1 MPGLGP
7 SLLSKFLAEGIT
19 GTQLEPGLTERE
31 TMVQPVGFGPP
42 SGRPDGVAHGSR
54 VQVSSAG
61 KYDEFGVHLH
71 QPIGRQLEVIEGP
84 PIPSWSKFED
94 AQRQREIAATGEGFG
109 GLAPVEETGLG
120 PSPADPATWLF
131 SLSPLG
137 GEGSPLAP
145 VTSSAPSRSFEPEA
159 LALIERWVRRL
170 AVGGDPRRA
179 AARLE
184 IGAGRYA
191 GAELIVVAE
200 LDRVSVE
207 LRLPEGAVDTGL
219 AERLRERLEARGY
232 GAEVR
237 VS

>member
-1 MPGLGP
+1 M
-7 SLLSKFLAEGIT
+7 
-19 GTQLEPGLTERE
+19 
-31 TMVQPVGFGPP
+31 
-42 SGRPDGVAHGSR
+42 
-54 VQVSSAG
+54 
-61 KYDEFGVHLH
+61 
-71 QPIGRQLEVIEGP
+71 
-84 PIPSWSKFED
+84 
-94 AQRQREIAATGEGFG
+94 
-109 GLAPVEETGLG
+109 
-120 PSPADPATWLF
+120 
-131 SLSPLG
+131 
-137 GEGSPLAP
+137 
-145 VTSSAPSRSFEPEA
+145 
-159 LALIERWVRRL
+159 RRL